1 MPAGASTSPT
11 SQTLPQPT
19 NFQATRIPSSPFGN
33 AVCYLTL
40 LPANRQR
47 VIVAVPLEVRFMKT
61 KFLAALA
68 LSVTCIAWAADPNPA
83 SNTASA
89 PSQEEVVAQFK
100 KDLMADRAQVM
111 AKGLKLDAQQ
121 AAKFWPLFETF
132 QKEQAAIVD
141 AQTKS
146 LKDYADHF
154 QTLTD
159 ADATA
164 YINSLLDR
172 DQKMHDLRVKWLQK
186 FTAAVGPK
194 SAASAIQLD
203 RRLGNITQVQ
213 LSSQIPL
220 IR

>member
-1 MPAGASTSPT
+1 
-11 SQTLPQPT
+11 
-19 NFQATRIPSSPFGN
+19 
-33 AVCYLTL
+33 
-40 LPANRQR
+40 
-47 VIVAVPLEVRFMKT
+47 MKT

-141 AQTKS
+141 AQTKA

-186 FTAAVGPK
+186 FTAAVGAK

>member
-1 MPAGASTSPT
+1 
-11 SQTLPQPT
+11 
-19 NFQATRIPSSPFGN
+19 
-33 AVCYLTL
+33 
-40 LPANRQR
+40 
-47 VIVAVPLEVRFMKT
+47 MKT

-100 KDLMADRAQVM
+100 KDLMADRAQIM

-141 AQTKS
+141 AQTKA

-186 FTAAVGPK
+186 FTAAVGAK

>member
-1 MPAGASTSPT
+1 
-11 SQTLPQPT
+11 
-19 NFQATRIPSSPFGN
+19 
-33 AVCYLTL
+33 
-40 LPANRQR
+40 
-47 VIVAVPLEVRFMKT
+47 MKT

-68 LSVTCIAWAADPNPA
+68 LSVTCIAWAADPKPAAQLA
-83 SNTASA
+83 SNTAPA

-100 KDLMADRAQVM
+100 KDLMADRAQIM

>member
-1 MPAGASTSPT
+1 
-11 SQTLPQPT
+11 
-19 NFQATRIPSSPFGN
+19 
-33 AVCYLTL
+33 
-40 LPANRQR
+40 
-47 VIVAVPLEVRFMKT
+47 MKT